1 MLGRNHEL
9 SRSKRYGLQRIFA
22 SLLSAVMKAVDDYE
36 TSFNFGNDKPQNLF
50 FFTED
55 LNIAGKNYIMQ
66 KNRD

>member
-1 MLGRNHEL
+1 
-9 SRSKRYGLQRIFA
+9 
-22 SLLSAVMKAVDDYE
+22 MKAVDDYE